1 MAQIARSISKYL
13 NLNEDKEGYTFWDY
27 MRGAWQKN
35 NGMRIDLMIKD
46 LITNTQKNLKRFKI
60 KSYKDIA
67 KSNELIVCFS
77 KNIQSSEKEIKLF
90 LRSNMYDNKSVLR
103 KNLRGKKIIKKLF
116 KIIQS
121 SPRKFLTKEQLT
133 KDKYRAISDFISGM
147 TDRYAINLYNA
158 NK

>member
-1 MAQIARSISKYL
+1 MNDILNHKPPKYSVCPVTKELFSLKKNFTTFKTSSKEP
-13 NLNEDKEGYTFWDY
+13 NL
-27 MRGAWQKN
+27 
-35 NGMRIDLMIKD
+35 
-46 LITNTQKNLKRFKI
+46 
-60 KSYKDIA
+60 
-67 KSNELIVCFS
+67 LIVCFS
-77 KNIQSSEKEIKLF
+77 KNIQSSEKEIKSF

-103 KNLRGKKIIKKLF
+103 KNQRGKKIIKKLF

-147 TDRYAINLYNA
+147 TDRYAINLYNT